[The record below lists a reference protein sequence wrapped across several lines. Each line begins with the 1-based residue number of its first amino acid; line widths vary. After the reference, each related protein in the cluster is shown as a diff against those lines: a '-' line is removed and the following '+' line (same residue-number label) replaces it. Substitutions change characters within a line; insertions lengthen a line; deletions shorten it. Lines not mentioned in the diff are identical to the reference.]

1 MGRVV
6 GKDFGPQFTKHGL
19 SDAKEM
25 FSVFEQA
32 AFSSISVRLDDF
44 PCFIVGVEANLVS
57 GTSFVF
63 ETPNLSQNASTLD
76 IDVKEFCR
84 RD

>member
-1 MGRVV
+1 LGRVV

-44 PCFIVGVEANLVS
+44 PCIIVGVEANL
-57 GTSFVF
+57 G
-63 ETPNLSQNASTLD
+63 
-76 IDVKEFCR
+76 
-84 RD
+84 